1 MDNFINYENLDIS
14 GQFFEGNTEYFYN
27 RNKTTKKETS
37 IEIYDLIDQNDE
49 INQSDEFSES
59 DEDNKNDINNFI
71 FEYQHLHFLC
81 KNCNTVPRIEFQSY
95 ENINYYCKCHEIK
108 NQPIAYAQNLNIVDE
123 ANFSSHEFL
132 VCPVHREEYTY
143 FCKDCK
149 ENVCRSCIR
158 KTMEHKS
165 HILEIFD
172 EHFRELDAILTSILK
187 IFKNNNDI
195 NLTNLKRLMTPII
208 NDYLYFPNYSH
219 FFIIRQCLSFLNNP
233 KSDTY
238 KIAAIK
244 YDYIK
249 YLKDLIDFKGDLKN
263 IKKII
268 FSRQNIKDLNVIKF
282 GELINLTDLD
292 LSHNDITCIEPL
304 SKYKLPNLK
313 VLNLTVNL
321 IDDSNK
327 EYFYKFD
334 FPELTDLNL
343 FENKLTD
350 YEIFKLNNNKNM
362 PKLNLVFI
370 GGNNFQFPK
379 TPINK
384 KELTFDFSSV
394 TEMGFSKSV
403 FDQNSIMFLP
413 CFDFQ
418 RLEIIYLQGNNLNSL
433 NFVEDLELPS
443 IKEIWLGNNQLTEFE
458 PLKKF
463 KTLEVIEMKN
473 NKVSDIEELDTF
485 IKYLPKIK
493 RINLI
498 GNCIKFDFL
507 IRNILEL
514 EVEKHIVVLINPQ

>member
-1 MDNFINYENLDIS
+1 MTDTSNNEALEKSYELYGS
-14 GQFFEGNTEYFYN
+14 Y
-27 RNKTTKKETS
+27 
-37 IEIYDLIDQNDE
+37 IDQTDDGNKPTEKEITESFNEQKDEKDNND
-49 INQSDEFSES
+49 N
-59 DEDNKNDINNFI
+59 NNFL
-71 FEYQHLHFLC
+71 EYEFLHFFC
-81 KNCNTVPRIEFQSY
+81 KNCHTVPRIEIQSY
-95 ENINYYCKCHEIK
+95 EKVNYYCKCHEIK
-108 NQPIAYAQNLNIVDE
+108 CQPMANVLNLNVIDKTK
-123 ANFSSHEFL
+123 FSAKEFL
-132 VCPVHREEYTY
+132 MCPEHEQIYAY

-149 ENVCRSCIR
+149 KNVCRNCIR
-158 KTMEHKS
+158 KSFEHKA
-165 HILEIFD
+165 HVLEIFD
-172 EHFRELDAILTSILK
+172 EYFRELDGIVANILK

-195 NLTNLKRLMTPII
+195 NMINLKRLMNAII
-208 NDYLYFPNYSH
+208 NDYSYCPNYSH
-219 FFIIRQCLSFLNNP
+219 FFIIRQCYFFLNNP
-233 KSDTY
+233 KSSTSI
-238 KIAAIK
+238 IAPIK

-249 YLKDLIDFKGDLKN
+249 TLKDLINFKGDLKT

-268 FSRQNIKDLNVIKF
+268 FPRQNIKDLNDIKF
-282 GELINLTDLD
+282 GELINLTELD

-313 VLNLTVNL
+313 ALNLTVNL

-327 EYFYKFD
+327 EYFFKFD

-362 PKLNLVFI
+362 PKLKLVFI
-370 GGNNFQFPK
+370 GGNNFEFPK
-379 TPINK
+379 ELISE
-384 KELTFDFSSV
+384 KELKFDFSSV

-403 FDQNSIMFLP
+403 FDQDSIKFLHF
-413 CFDFQ
+413 FDFKL
-418 RLEIIYLQGNNLNSL
+418 LEIIYLQGNNLNSL
-433 NFVEDLELPS
+433 NFVEDLDLPS
-443 IKEIWLGNNQLTEFE
+443 IKEFWLSNNQLTEFE

-507 IRNILEL
+507 SINILEL
-514 EVEKHIVVLINPQ
+514 EIQKNISILVNPQ

>member
-1 MDNFINYENLDIS
+1 MEMEESANNESRDIS
-14 GQFFEGNTEYFYN
+14 GQFYKDYGDSSYQGD
-27 RNKTTKKETS
+27 KTTQKEISDVTNDQN
-37 IEIYDLIDQNDE
+37 EQNDE
-49 INQSDEFSES
+49 K
-59 DEDNKNDINNFI
+59 NKNDENNI
-71 FEYQHLHFLC
+71 SDKNKKNDILEYQLVHFVC
-81 KNCNTVPRIEFQSY
+81 KNCHTVPRIEIQSY
-95 ENINYYCKCHEIK
+95 ENVNYYCKCHEIK
-108 NQPIAYAQNLNIVDE
+108 NQPINYVLNLNVVDE
-123 ANFSSHEFL
+123 TNFSPKEFL
-132 VCPVHREEYTY
+132 ACPDHGEDYIY

-149 ENVCRSCIR
+149 ENVCRQCIR
-158 KTMEHKS
+158 KTVEHKS

-172 EHFRELDAILTSILK
+172 AHFCELDGIVKNILK

-195 NLTNLKRLMTPII
+195 NMENLKRLMNAII

-219 FFIIRQCLSFLNNP
+219 FFIIRQCYFFLNDP
-233 KSDTY
+233 KSNTN

-249 YLKDLIDFKGDLKN
+249 NLKDLIDFKGDLKN

-268 FSRQNIKDLNVIKF
+268 FPRLNIKDLNDIKF

-379 TPINK
+379 KSINK

-433 NFVEDLELPS
+433 NFVKDLELPS

>member
-1 MDNFINYENLDIS
+1 MSMEYSINNENRDIS
-14 GQFFEGNTEYFYN
+14 GQFFKDYDDSSYHGD
-27 RNKTTKKETS
+27 KTTQKEISDVTN
-37 IEIYDLIDQNDE
+37 EQNEQNDE
-49 INQSDEFSES
+49 K
-59 DEDNKNDINNFI
+59 NKNDENNI
-71 FEYQHLHFLC
+71 SDKNKNNDILEYQRVHFVC
-81 KNCNTVPRIEFQSY
+81 KNCHTVPRIEIQSY
-95 ENINYYCKCHEIK
+95 ENVNYYCKCHEIK
-108 NQPIAYAQNLNIVDE
+108 NQPINYVLNLNVVDE
-123 ANFSSHEFL
+123 TNFSPKEFL
-132 VCPVHREEYTY
+132 TCPDHGEYYIY

-149 ENVCRSCIR
+149 ENVCRQCIR
-158 KTMEHKS
+158 KTVEHKS

-172 EHFRELDAILTSILK
+172 AHFCELDGIVKNILK

-195 NLTNLKRLMTPII
+195 NMENLKRLMNAII
-208 NDYLYFPNYSH
+208 NDYFYCPNYSH
-219 FFIIRQCLSFLNNP
+219 FFIIRQCYFFLNNP
-233 KSDTY
+233 KSNTN

-249 YLKDLIDFKGDLKN
+249 NLKDLIDFKGDLKN

-268 FSRQNIKDLNVIKF
+268 FPRLNIKDLNDIKF

-433 NFVEDLELPS
+433 NFVKDLELPS

>member
-1 MDNFINYENLDIS
+1 M
-14 GQFFEGNTEYFYN
+14 
-27 RNKTTKKETS
+27 
-37 IEIYDLIDQNDE
+37 
-49 INQSDEFSES
+49 
-59 DEDNKNDINNFI
+59 
-71 FEYQHLHFLC
+71 
-81 KNCNTVPRIEFQSY
+81 
-95 ENINYYCKCHEIK
+95 
-108 NQPIAYAQNLNIVDE
+108 
-123 ANFSSHEFL
+123 
-132 VCPVHREEYTY
+132 
-143 FCKDCK
+143 
-149 ENVCRSCIR
+149 
-158 KTMEHKS
+158 
-165 HILEIFD
+165 
-172 EHFRELDAILTSILK
+172 
-187 IFKNNNDI
+187 
-195 NLTNLKRLMTPII
+195 
-208 NDYLYFPNYSH
+208 
-219 FFIIRQCLSFLNNP
+219 
-233 KSDTY
+233 
-238 KIAAIK
+238 
-244 YDYIK
+244 
-249 YLKDLIDFKGDLKN
+249 IDFKGDLKN

-268 FSRQNIKDLNVIKF
+268 FPRLNIKDLNDIKF

-433 NFVEDLELPS
+433 NFVKDLELPS